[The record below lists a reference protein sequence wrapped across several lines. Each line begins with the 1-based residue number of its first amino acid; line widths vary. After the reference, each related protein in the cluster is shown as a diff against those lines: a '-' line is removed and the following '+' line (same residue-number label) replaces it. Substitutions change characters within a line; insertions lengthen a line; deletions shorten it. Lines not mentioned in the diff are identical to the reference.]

1 MELLALLK
9 SMNSDAQFDRLFT
22 GIPENRVYG
31 VFEQADITSA
41 ISALVSIHA
50 WRTENKL
57 SVAQIFNWITP
68 AIVDEQEDNTERE
81 LFRQIKQNTENMLFS
96 DEALHLAG
104 VPKDIE
110 WVSLLHI
117 LINDQ
122 GIVKDTDDG
131 LDWESYKSSALD
143 IITQV
148 VRKELVNTTTEEQG
162 NVIDTILS
170 ILLEKRSAQWKSV
183 SGLLEGYLGNKT
195 DSIIP
200 ALYWCGSN
208 TSYFLKNILDIPDDN
223 MLSAEGNKI
232 MRLLSSLQRYSDII
246 AHFRLEPAM
255 MSQLLSH
262 DNNKWYGMKTEK
274 PDLQLLYR
282 LSVYRKLIDD
292 GKQPAEKL
300 LNYLS
305 LINSLPIDSRSDE
318 IRLYRD
324 QALNKL
330 SLFMGWSINELLT
343 AAQYVAPENAIIRTL
358 PQIILVKQIHSVC
371 LKTGMSARSV
381 ISLFNLNEDSK
392 SSLYQ
397 SVADQVMESLA
408 PQDVSLYSNDESS
421 QGDLTVSVSAGKTT
435 LLVYSENQEEE
446 QVAEDETR
454 LTVTLQTLESKPLE
468 GIPVSWEK
476 ISEQGELSGTESTT
490 DKSGRASMTLK
501 AGQQQGVAL
510 IKAHYGVKNI
520 PLPLIRID
528 CDISTLGAT
537 GIETVPEYPVD
548 IPADGKTKVNITAFF
563 RDTYDNPGIDK
574 NIRWETTG
582 GRFIYKGGIT
592 DNHGTCHAILVSD
605 EPADVTVRV
614 FYENIPEEYT
624 EANISFIS
632 A

>member
-1 MELLALLK
+1 RFSYRLIIDDKKMEERDINRICSVFGINYDTFSYLALLTREVLGLDVLTRSRKVISAIYRPVILADLLKIKPLELLALLK

-131 LDWESYKSSALD
+131 LDWESYKSYALD

-274 PDLQLLYR
+274 PDLQ
-282 LSVYRKLIDD
+282 
-292 GKQPAEKL
+292 
-300 LNYLS
+300 
-305 LINSLPIDSRSDE
+305 
-318 IRLYRD
+318 
-324 QALNKL
+324 
-330 SLFMGWSINELLT
+330 
-343 AAQYVAPENAIIRTL
+343 
-358 PQIILVKQIHSVC
+358 
-371 LKTGMSARSV
+371 
-381 ISLFNLNEDSK
+381 
-392 SSLYQ
+392 
-397 SVADQVMESLA
+397 
-408 PQDVSLYSNDESS
+408 
-421 QGDLTVSVSAGKTT
+421 
-435 LLVYSENQEEE
+435 
-446 QVAEDETR
+446 
-454 LTVTLQTLESKPLE
+454 
-468 GIPVSWEK
+468 
-476 ISEQGELSGTESTT
+476 
-490 DKSGRASMTLK
+490 
-501 AGQQQGVAL
+501 
-510 IKAHYGVKNI
+510 
-520 PLPLIRID
+520 
-528 CDISTLGAT
+528 
-537 GIETVPEYPVD
+537 
-548 IPADGKTKVNITAFF
+548 
-563 RDTYDNPGIDK
+563 
-574 NIRWETTG
+574 
-582 GRFIYKGGIT
+582 
-592 DNHGTCHAILVSD
+592 
-605 EPADVTVRV
+605 
-614 FYENIPEEYT
+614 
-624 EANISFIS
+624 
-632 A
+632 